1 MDQPVNPPT
10 KGPGAPAPVR
20 DANDSQPPFF
30 VQLGDF
36 FRRNVLTFLIAGL
49 ALLIVQDIFGTHGV
63 LAMHRS
69 QMEANRIQ
77 QEKQRID
84 DENQKLQTIV
94 KDLKSDPATIE
105 GCARS
110 MGYARKGEVIFK
122 LPQKSADSACPVT
135 PPTAPQTA
143 H

>member
-1 MDQPVNPPT
+1 MDQPVKPPAN
-10 KGPGAPAPVR
+10 GHGEPGPVR
-20 DANDSQPPFF
+20 AANDPQPPFF
-30 VQLGDF
+30 AHLGDF
-36 FRRNVLTFLIAGL
+36 FRRNALIFLIAGL
-49 ALLIVQDIFGTHGV
+49 VLLIVQDIFGTHGV

-69 QMEANRIQ
+69 QVEANRIQ
-77 QEKQRID
+77 QEKQRLD
-84 DENQKLQTIV
+84 GENQKLQSMV

-135 PPTAPQTA
+135 LPDSPVTP

>member
-10 KGPGAPAPVR
+10 NGPGENFPVR
-20 DANDSQPPFF
+20 DAKDSQPPFL

-36 FRRNVLTFLIAGL
+36 FRRNALTFLIAGL

-69 QMEANRIQ
+69 QVEANRIQ
-77 QEKQRID
+77 QEKQRLD
-84 DENQKLQTIV
+84 EENQKLQSIV
-94 KDLKSDPATIE
+94 KDLKTDPATIE

-122 LPQKSADSACPVT
+122 LPQKSSDSACPAT
-135 PPTAPQTA
+135 PPSAPLTA